1 MKTKNIKLSP
11 PLAFNEI
18 GRQASQDDSVYPP
31 VGTATPNGRFFL
43 VCDGLG
49 GNARGDVASGT
60 VCHSFASFLEGR
72 DLTGFDQ
79 ALFDAALSYA
89 KQMLDRAGGGD
100 GDPKR
105 MATTLTFLCVHRG
118 GAMLAH
124 IGDSR
129 VYHVRPSRASREGA
143 VVLYR
148 TSDHS
153 HVNELVRAGV
163 ITEAEA
169 ADHPKKNIVTR
180 ALQPNQ
186 QAGGDADCHWTD
198 DVAPGDYFFLC
209 TDGVLESID
218 DALLCQILGGAG
230 SDESK
235 LETIRLTCQKG
246 SEDNF
251 SAYLV
256 PIAKAKGLAKYQPLR
271 VALVAIAAIA
281 VALTCAFAAYR
292 YCYATH
298 EAKGAGK
305 KAVGASSAGK
315 TSRSKGQGKAE
326 EPKKPA
332 GPTGTTSQPPVKQ
345 EGLPAHPGISASNAD
360 AVQTVPPDNPDAAA
374 KDKPKEG
381 DKK

>member
-31 VGTATPNGRFFL
+31 VGTATPNSRFFL
-43 VCDGLG
+43 GCDGLG

-60 VCHSFASFLEGR
+60 ICHSFASFLEGR
-72 DLTGFDQ
+72 NLAGFDQ
-79 ALFDAALSYA
+79 PLFDAALSYA
-89 KQMLDRAGGGD
+89 KSMLDRAGGGD

-129 VYHVRPSRASREGA
+129 IYHVRPSRASGQANQGA
-143 VVLYR
+143 VVLHR

-163 ITEAEA
+163 ISEAEA
-169 ADHPKKNIVTR
+169 ANHPKKNIVTR

-186 QAGGDADCHWTD
+186 QAGGDADCRWTD

-235 LETIRLTCQKG
+235 LATIRLTCQKG

-256 PIAKAKGLAKYQPLR
+256 PIAKAKGLAKYPPLR
-271 VALVAIAAIA
+271 LALVAIVAIV
-281 VALTCAFAAYR
+281 VALVCAFAAYK
-292 YCYATH
+292 YCRTPHEVEALANSRSAPTTPTTAGGKDKTKEPKRPPAGNSSQETLLQMPDRKLPPLRNQTG
-298 EAKGAGK
+298 EAKTEPPSNPA
-305 KAVGASSAGK
+305 A
-315 TSRSKGQGKAE
+315 TAE
-326 EPKKPA
+326 
-332 GPTGTTSQPPVKQ
+332 
-345 EGLPAHPGISASNAD
+345 
-360 AVQTVPPDNPDAAA
+360 
-374 KDKPKEG
+374 DKRQEG